1 MNKLLAL
8 LAEAV
13 WDSYDDSRRMGAVL
27 SGGVDSSTVTAL
39 ARTIDPNL
47 PTFTGYYEAAGF
59 SEIHYARL
67 VAGPNHHEILITP
80 EDFVENFDAMLEHT
94 PRPVQGMGTFG
105 QYMVAK
111 YASDYIDVAL
121 SGEGSDE
128 LFGGYARLMIVAG
141 EDPPVG
147 YEKYW
152 PPYGYPRDLKKA
164 LAYDY
169 ERLPDLLAVD
179 DAMCA
184 AFGIEARAPFTNPR
198 VVKFGL
204 GLPAEKRVGK
214 RVLKEAVRGV
224 VPDEILDR
232 RDKLGFP
239 VPLVEWAQG
248 PLRDFIGDRIGYV
261 PDPDR
266 PWDRGFWHDLCSDS
280 EPGLRVVA

>member
-67 VAGPNHHEILITP
+67 VAGPNHHQILITP
-80 EDFVENFDAMLEHT
+80 QDFVENFDAMLEHT

-111 YASDYIDVAL
+111 YASDHIDVAL

-152 PPYGYPRDLKKA
+152 PPYGYPRDLKQA

-169 ERLPDLLAVD
+169 DRLPDLLAVD

-204 GLPAEKRVGK
+204 GLPAEERVGK

-239 VPLVEWAQG
+239 VPLVQWAQG

-266 PWDRGFWHDLCSDS
+266 PWDRGFWHDLCSDLQ
-280 EPGLRVVA
+280 PGLRVVA

>member
-1 MNKLLAL
+1 MTLVNLIRQAIEDRL
-8 LAEAV
+8 
-13 WDSYDDSRRMGAVL
+13 DGNCGIVL
-27 SGGVDSSTVTAL
+27 SGGLDSSVVTAL
-39 ARTIDPNL
+39 APPL
-47 PTFTGYYEAAGF
+47 PAFTGYYIEPGYD
-59 SEIHYARL
+59 EREYARM
-67 VAGPNHHEILITP
+67 VVKGGPHHQILITP
-80 EDFVENFDAMLEHT
+80 HDFVEHFESMRSHT
-94 PRPVQGMGTFG
+94 RPPIMGMGTFG
-105 QYMVAK
+105 QYMVAR
-111 YASDYIDVAL
+111 YASQFVDVVL

-141 EDPPVG
+141 EEPPVG

-152 PPYGYPRDLKKA
+152 PPYGYPRELEAA

-184 AFGIEARAPFTNPR
+184 AFGIEARAPFTDPH
-198 VVKFGL
+198 VVEFGL
-204 GLPAEKRVGK
+204 GLPAEERVGK

-239 VPLVEWAQG
+239 VPLVQWAQG

-266 PWDRGFWHDLCSDS
+266 PWDRGFWHDLCDADP